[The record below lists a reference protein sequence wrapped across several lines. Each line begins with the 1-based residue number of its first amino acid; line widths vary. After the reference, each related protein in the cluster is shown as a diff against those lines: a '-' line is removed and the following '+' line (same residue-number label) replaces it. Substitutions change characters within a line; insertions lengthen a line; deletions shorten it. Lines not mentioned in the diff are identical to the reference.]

1 MYANEIYAYIPVL
14 LVMYI
19 VYILGFY
26 MLTQSW
32 QLQIYLIYIFM
43 YKILE

>member
-1 MYANEIYAYIPVL
+1 MKLYANEIYAYIPVL

-26 MLTQSW
+26 MLIMAAANLSN
-32 QLQIYLIYIFM
+32 LYIYV
-43 YKILE
+43 